1 MNYTMGRYI
10 DELDDEGR
18 DRLVTAEDFSD
29 GQWWDGRCGCLVTT
43 AVGGRCAGDGEKAAR
58 GHRLGARWQE
68 QGPAYRYPYAVA
80 RFGKDRVVRA
90 IKLRA
95 AAATTADTLP
105 HVSEPTPAPTEKAGL
120 P

>member
-18 DRLVTAEDFSD
+18 DRLVTAEDFTLGS
-29 GQWWDGRCGCLVTT
+29 WWDGRCGCLVAT
-43 AVGGRCAGDGEKAAR
+43 GEGATGAAEAAEAAR
-58 GHRLGARWQE
+58 ARGMIAGLSWAE
-68 QGPAYRYPYAVA
+68 DPPAYRYPYAVD

-95 AAATTADTLP
+95 GATLP
-105 HVSEPTPAPTEKAGL
+105 PLASPAESRALEEVPEP
-120 P
+120 